1 MMSEEV
7 RRLRLLLDAVPMMV
21 SYWDRDLTNRLANE
35 AFAECFGMTPT
46 EMYGRGLPEVLGANL
61 YRLNRPHLDGVL
73 AGETRVFERTLI
85 DAHGETRYVE
95 VAYVPEIV
103 DGEVT
108 GFYEHVTDLTSRVDA
123 EHHRDDALRLLQISI
138 EDAPIGL
145 SIVDTSIRV
154 IYVNPAFCAMF
165 DTTPD
170 EVVGTNL
177 RDYVHPADLD
187 TIEADFDAL
196 KNEAQTNVA
205 TELRYVRPDG
215 TTMWLQRNA
224 VMVPGSH
231 GTDDLIIGQFQD
243 VTARKVA
250 EAELAR
256 LAVTDPLTGLFN
268 RQAFVDSV
276 QQQRDSE
283 PSAPV
288 GIVFVDLD
296 GFKSINDEH
305 GHAVGDSVL
314 VLFAERL
321 SQIVTA
327 PDAVYRL
334 GGDEFVVLSTTA
346 ATEAHVDELA
356 DVLRDELS
364 GIYDTGSVQV
374 RLSASVGSTWGPIGD
389 IEQLLRNADA
399 RMYTNKARM
408 RSGAESVGQ
417 A

>member
-1 MMSEEV
+1 MMSEEL

-21 SYWDRDLTNRLANE
+21 SYWDRDLTNRLAND

-46 EMYGRGLPEVLGANL
+46 EMYGRDLPEVLGANL

-73 AGETRVFERTLI
+73 AGETQVFERTLV
-85 DAHGETRYVE
+85 DADGGTRYVE
-95 VAYVPEIV
+95 VTYVPEIV

-108 GFYEHVTDLTSRVDA
+108 GFYEHLTDLTSRVAA

-145 SIVDTSIRV
+145 SIVDTNIRA

-165 DTTPD
+165 GTTAD
-170 EVVGTNL
+170 EVIGTNL
-177 RDYVHPADLD
+177 REYVHPADRD
-187 TIEADFDAL
+187 TVEADFDEL
-196 KNEAQTNVA
+196 KNEAHTHVA
-205 TELRYVRPDG
+205 TELRYIRPDG

-276 QQQRDSE
+276 QRQRDSK
-283 PSAPV
+283 PSSPV

-296 GFKSINDEH
+296 GFKNVNDEH

-321 SQIVTA
+321 ARIVTA

-356 DVLRDELS
+356 DVLRDEL
-364 GIYDTGSVQV
+364 GGTYDAGGVPV
-374 RLSASVGSTWGPIGD
+374 RLGASVGSTWGPMGD
-389 IEQLLRNADA
+389 IEELLRSADA
-399 RMYTNKARM
+399 RMYTNKVR
-408 RSGAESVGQ
+408 RRGDAESVGQ

>member
-21 SYWDRDLTNRLANE
+21 SYWDRDLTNRFANE
-35 AFAECFGMTPT
+35 AFADCFGMTPT

-61 YRLNRPHLDGVL
+61 YRLTRPHLDGVL
-73 AGETRVFERTLI
+73 AGEKQVFERTLV
-85 DAHGETRYVE
+85 DAHGSTRFVE
-95 VAYVPEIV
+95 GTYVPEIV
-103 DGEVT
+103 DGQVT
-108 GFYEHVTDLTSRVDA
+108 GFYEQLADLTSRVAA
-123 EHHRDDALRLLQISI
+123 EHHRDDALRLLQVSC

-145 SIVDTSIRV
+145 SIVDTNIRA
-154 IYVNPAFCAMF
+154 IYVNPAFCEMF
-165 DTTPD
+165 GTTAD
-170 EVVGTNL
+170 EVIGTNL

-187 TIEADFDAL
+187 TVEADFDAL
-196 KNEAQTNVA
+196 KNEAQAHVA

-224 VMVPGSH
+224 VMVPGTH

-243 VTARKVA
+243 VTARKLA

-256 LAVTDPLTGLFN
+256 LAVTDPLTGLLN

-276 QQQRDSE
+276 ERQKDSK
-283 PSAPV
+283 PSSPV

-296 GFKSINDEH
+296 GFKGVNDEH
-305 GHAVGDSVL
+305 GHAVGDAVL
-314 VLFAERL
+314 VRFAERL
-321 SQIVTA
+321 ARIVTA

-346 ATEAHVDELA
+346 ATESHVEELA
-356 DVLRDELS
+356 ELLRDEL
-364 GIYDTGSVQV
+364 GGTYDAGGVPV
-374 RLSASVGSTWGPIGD
+374 RLGASVGSTWGPTGD

-399 RMYTNKARM
+399 RMYTNKAR
-408 RSGAESVGQ
+408 RRGDAESVER

>member
-1 MMSEEV
+1 MSEEA
-7 RRLRLLLDAVPMMV
+7 RRLRLLLDGIPTMV

-35 AFAECFGMTPT
+35 AFAECFGMTSA
-46 EMYGRGLPEVLGANL
+46 EMYGRDLREVLGANL
-61 YRLNRPHLDGVL
+61 YRLNLPHLDGVF
-73 AGETRVFERTLI
+73 AGEKRVFERTLI
-85 DAHGETRYVE
+85 DACGETRYVE
-95 VAYVPEIV
+95 VTYIPEIV

-108 GFYEHVTDLTSRVDA
+108 GFSEHLADLTSRMEA

-138 EDAPIGL
+138 ENAPIGQA
-145 SIVDTSIRV
+145 IVDASIRV

-177 RDYVHPADLD
+177 RQYVHPADLD
-187 TIEADFDAL
+187 TVEADFDAL
-196 KNEAQTNVA
+196 KNEALTHVA
-205 TELRYVRPDG
+205 TELRYIRPDG

-224 VMVPGSH
+224 VMVPGTH
-231 GTDDLIIGQFQD
+231 GTDDLIVGQFQD
-243 VTARKVA
+243 VTAHKVA

-276 QQQRDSE
+276 ERQRDAE

-296 GFKSINDEH
+296 GFKNVNDEH

-314 VLFAERL
+314 VLFAERITA
-321 SQIVTA
+321 IVNP

-346 ATEAHVDELA
+346 ATEAPVDELA

-364 GIYDTGSVQV
+364 GTYDAGGVPVS
-374 RLSASVGSTWGPIGD
+374 LGASVGSTWGPIGD

-399 RMYTNKARM
+399 RMYTNKAR
-408 RSGAESVGQ
+408 RRGDAESVAQ

>member
-7 RRLRLLLDAVPMMV
+7 RRLRLLLDAVPTMV
-21 SYWDRDLTNRLANE
+21 SYWDRDLTNRFANE
-35 AFAECFGMTPT
+35 AFAECFGMTPA
-46 EMYGRGLPEVLGANL
+46 EMYGHDLPAVLGANL

-73 AGETRVFERTLI
+73 AGEKRVFERTLV
-85 DAHGETRYVE
+85 DAHGGTRYVE
-95 VAYVPEIV
+95 VTYVPEVV

-108 GFYEHVTDLTSRVDA
+108 GFYEQLTDLTSRVAA
-123 EHHRDDALRLLQISI
+123 EHDRDDALRLLQISI

-145 SIVDTSIRV
+145 SIVDTNIRA
-154 IYVNPAFCAMF
+154 IYVNPAFCEMF
-165 DTTPD
+165 NTTAD
-170 EVVGTNL
+170 EVIGTNL
-177 RDYVHPADLD
+177 REYVHPADLD
-187 TIEADFDAL
+187 TVEADFDAL
-196 KNEAQTNVA
+196 KNEAQTDVA

-276 QQQRDSE
+276 QRQQDSE
-283 PSAPV
+283 PSSPV

-296 GFKSINDEH
+296 GFKSVNDEH

-314 VLFAERL
+314 ILFAERL
-321 SQIVTA
+321 ARIVTA

-356 DVLRDELS
+356 DVLRDEL
-364 GIYDTGSVQV
+364 GGTYDVGGVPV
-374 RLSASVGSTWGPIGD
+374 RLGASVGSTWGPMGD
-389 IEQLLRNADA
+389 IEELLRSADA
-399 RMYTNKARM
+399 RMYTNKVR
-408 RSGAESVGQ
+408 RRGDAESVGQ

>member
-7 RRLRLLLDAVPMMV
+7 RRLRLLLDAVPTMV
-21 SYWDRDLTNRLANE
+21 SYWDRDLTNRFANG
-35 AFAECFGMTPT
+35 AFAECFGMTPA
-46 EMYGRGLPEVLGANL
+46 EMYGRDLPGVLGANL
-61 YRLNRPHLDGVL
+61 HRLNRPHLDGVL
-73 AGETRVFERTLI
+73 AGEKQVFERTLV
-85 DAHGETRYVE
+85 DAHGGTRCVE
-95 VAYVPEIV
+95 VTYVPELV

-108 GFYEHVTDLTSRVDA
+108 GFYEHLTDLTSRVAA

-138 EDAPIGL
+138 ENAPIGQ
-145 SIVDTSIRV
+145 SIVDTSITV
-154 IYVNPAFCAMF
+154 VYVNPAFCAMF
-165 DTTPD
+165 DTTPE
-170 EVVGTNL
+170 EVIGTNL
-177 RDYVHPADLD
+177 RQYVHPADRD
-187 TIEADFDAL
+187 TVEADFDAL
-196 KNEAQTNVA
+196 KNEALTHVA

-224 VMVPGSH
+224 VMVPGTH

-268 RQAFVDSV
+268 RQAFVDSI
-276 QQQRDSE
+276 QRQRDCQ

-296 GFKSINDEH
+296 GFKHVNDEH
-305 GHAVGDSVL
+305 GHALGDSVL

-321 SQIVTA
+321 AQIVTA

-346 ATEAHVDELA
+346 ATETHVDELA

-364 GIYDTGSVQV
+364 GTYDAGGVPV
-374 RLSASVGSTWGPIGD
+374 RLSASVGSTWGPMGD

-399 RMYTNKARM
+399 RMYTNKARQ
-408 RSGAESVGQ
+408 RGHAESVGQ